1 VRGGPLDYPVRLT
14 TSGRTASTDED
25 DHIRDMIEQ
34 VLFTSPGERVNRPD
48 FGCGVLELVFEPGGE
63 QLAGTARFVIEGALE
78 RWLGDLIEIDAV
90 RVGSDEGTLAI
101 EVAYTR
107 RDDGRRREDRVF
119 GPLAG
124 LGER

>member
-1 VRGGPLDYPVRLT
+1 MAFDFPVRLT
-14 TSGRTASTDED
+14 ASGRTASTGED
-25 DHIRDMIEQ
+25 DHLRDMVEQ

-48 FGCGVLELVFEPGGE
+48 FGCGLLELVFEPGGP
-63 QLAGTARFVIEGALE
+63 QLVGVAQFVIEGALE

-90 RVGSDEGTLAI
+90 RVVTDEGELGI
-101 EVAYTR
+101 EIVYTR
-107 RDDGRRREDRVF
+107 REDGRRTEDRVF